1 MEHTDW
7 LYQGFDAVQAQF
19 LMLTAITH
27 HRFSSPIWGER
38 EVRKLQRELAEIE
51 FAGARIM
58 RKIAPEPARRRLT
71 RPRIRRPSGWP
82 PRRARNSRRP
92 LLNAWLGLP

>member
-1 MEHTDW
+1 MEHADW
-7 LYQGFDAVQAQF
+7 IHQGFDAGQARF
-19 LMLTAITH
+19 LMVTAITH
-27 HRFSSPIWGER
+27 HRFSSPTWGEH

-58 RKIAPEPARRRLT
+58 RKS
-71 RPRIRRPSGWP
+71 IRRPSRWP
-82 PRRARNSRRP
+82 SRRARNSHRP